1 VRHAKSR
8 RACQRDRDWG
18 FRHRQAATGA
28 DKHIGSVSASPADPH
43 CPKVET
49 KPRCLAARRHGI
61 ARAQAQGAAMSGRIV
76 DLSDE
81 RFRRDVEAVCK
92 LGPRVVAELLVELGM
107 RGCRRTEIDA
117 AVRRYAALDQ
127 ATVTAVGGD
136 RWPPP

>member
-1 VRHAKSR
+1 
-8 RACQRDRDWG
+8 
-18 FRHRQAATGA
+18 
-28 DKHIGSVSASPADPH
+28 
-43 CPKVET
+43 
-49 KPRCLAARRHGI
+49 
-61 ARAQAQGAAMSGRIV
+61 MSGHIV
-76 DLSDE
+76 DLGDE

-117 AVRRYAALDQ
+117 VVRRYAALDQ